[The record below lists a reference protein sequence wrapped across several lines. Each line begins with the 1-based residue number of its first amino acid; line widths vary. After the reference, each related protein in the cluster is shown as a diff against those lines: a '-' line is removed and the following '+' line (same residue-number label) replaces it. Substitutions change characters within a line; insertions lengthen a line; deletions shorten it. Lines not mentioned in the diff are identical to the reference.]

1 LPHRLAAGAVLPERG
16 ALTLGIAG
24 GLVGAAVV
32 TAAAWLA
39 TPPWARHPDVGALA
53 TFVPIAAVA
62 LDPIAGL
69 LMRMAILITT
79 IAVIDRITD
88 GWTRRR
94 AAGVVTLLALGM
106 LAAGAPQNDGLI
118 AWLVPAA
125 LVGAGLIVG
134 YVWLLRADLTM
145 LPVVLATMT
154 AVGGLTRGAAQPFDS
169 ALAGSILGAV
179 FSAALGWWW
188 FRLLRRSRERAV
200 TASAPAVPVAT

>member
-1 LPHRLAAGAVLPERG
+1 
-16 ALTLGIAG
+16 
-24 GLVGAAVV
+24 VGAAVV

-69 LMRMAILITT
+69 LMRMAILITA

-94 AAGVVTLLALGM
+94 VAGGVTLLALGL

-118 AWLVPAA
+118 AWLVPGA
-125 LVGAGLIVG
+125 LVGAGLIAG

-154 AVGGLTRGAAQPFDS
+154 AVGVLTRGAAQPFDS